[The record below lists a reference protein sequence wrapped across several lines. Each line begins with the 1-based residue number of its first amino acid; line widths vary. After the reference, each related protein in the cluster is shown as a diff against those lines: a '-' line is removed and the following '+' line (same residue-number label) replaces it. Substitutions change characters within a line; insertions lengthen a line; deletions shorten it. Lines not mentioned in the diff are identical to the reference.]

1 MKIKTYTTAGVA
13 AKIEVDNRFKN
24 FVNDSLN
31 RHLAGDWGETCQED
45 AELNNSD
52 PLNAMSSY
60 IYDDGL
66 TKIWVK
72 RENDIII
79 VLFPSEY

>member
-1 MKIKTYTTAGVA
+1 MEIKTYTTAGVA
-13 AKIEVDNRFKN
+13 AKIEADNNFKI

-31 RHLAGDWGETCQED
+31 RHLAGDWGDTCQED

-60 IYDDGL
+60 IYDDG
-66 TKIWVK
+66 TKIWTK
-72 RENDIII
+72 QEQNIII

>member
-1 MKIKTYTTAGVA
+1 MKMYTTAGVA
-13 AKIEVDNRFKN
+13 AKIRANDDFGI
-24 FVNDSLN
+24 FVNISLN
-31 RHLAGDWGETCQED
+31 RHLAGDWGDTCPED

-60 IYDDGL
+60 TYDDD

-72 RENDIII
+72 QENDIII
-79 VLFPSEY
+79 ILFPSEY